1 VKVALYAR
9 VSTSNQETANQLLIL
24 RQWAES
30 AGHQIVAEFVD
41 EGISGKTSKRPAFQQ
56 MLESARRLEF
66 ELLCFWALDR
76 LSREGALE
84 TMLHLRRLTE
94 YGVKWRSHTEEYI
107 NSLGPFADVIVSLM
121 GTIAK
126 LERVKLSERTK
137 AGLARTKARGT
148 VLGRRANETNY
159 TAARQ
164 AKIDFPNASTRALA
178 RIVGCSAETVI
189 RALKESE

>member
-1 VKVALYAR
+1 MDK
-9 VSTSNQETANQLLIL
+9 QETLNQLAVL
-24 RQWAES
+24 RQYAQTS
-30 AGHQIVAEFVD
+30 GHEVVIEYVD
-41 EGISGKTSKRPAFQQ
+41 EGFTGKNANRPAFQQ
-56 MLESARRLEF
+56 MLKAARNREF
-66 ELLCFWALDR
+66 DLLLFWSLDR
-76 LSREGALE
+76 LSREGARETLNHLE
-84 TMLHLRRLTE
+84 WLTAH
-94 YGVKWRSHTEEYI
+94 GVAWRSHTETYLD
-107 NSLGPFADVIVSLM
+107 SCGPLKEAVISIM
-121 GTIAK
+121 ACIAK
-126 LERVKLSERTK
+126 QERIKISERTK